1 MIDIY
6 NRKIDYIRISITDR
20 CNLRCIYCMP
30 EEGIKCVSHDEILSY
45 EEIIYLCE
53 AFAKIGIS
61 KIKITGGEPLVRSD
75 LAYLIKKIKEIDNI
89 NNVTLTTNGILLE
102 EQIDS
107 LVKAGLDA
115 VNISI
120 DSLEENTYKS
130 ITRIGD
136 VKKVIRGIDKALGYK
151 DLIVKV
157 NCVPII
163 GINHKHILEVAEMAR
178 NKNLSVRFI
187 ELMPIGLG
195 KDMNGMSED
204 EIKEIIQAKFGELTP
219 FNKSLGNGPSY
230 YYSLENFK
238 GKIGFISAVNH
249 KFCDKCNR
257 VRLTSNGFLKSCLQY
272 DKGENLKNLIKSG
285 KSQEELIK
293 VIKNTIYNKPKEN
306 KFLEISSHENFEQH
320 IMSQIGG

>member
-1 MIDIY
+1 MIDVY
-6 NRKIDYIRISITDR
+6 NRKINYIRISITDR

-102 EQIDS
+102 EQIDP

-120 DSLEENTYKS
+120 DSLEENIYKS
-130 ITRIGD
+130 ITRTGD

-151 DLIVKV
+151 NLIVKV

-163 GINHKHILEVAEMAR
+163 GINDKDILEVTEMAR

-195 KDMNGMSED
+195 KDMNGVSEE
-204 EIKEIIQAKFGELTP
+204 EIKGIIQAKFGELTP

-272 DKGENLKNLIKSG
+272 DKGENLKNLINSG

-293 VIKNTIYNKPKEN
+293 VIRNTIYNKPKEN
-306 KFLEISSHENFEQH
+306 KFLEISSHKNFEQH